1 MTAEMGCDQVQE
13 LASELALG
21 IAAGEERDRALRHLS
36 GCPGCR
42 RLVAELSSVGDELLL
57 LAPERQPPPGFE
69 SRVLADLVR
78 IAGSASQDSSAAQVA
93 PGSQGPAAARV
104 PSVRP
109 VPPAAPAAPDS
120 SAARVPPSSQGPAAS
135 PAPPVETGP
144 PVPPVRPVPRP
155 RSAWLAGRRR
165 WLVAAVAAVL
175 AASLGAGTVV
185 LATADDRRLADSYRS
200 VLGSGQGSFFA
211 AAPLRGPG
219 GRAGTVFGYQG
230 RPSWLMVTLQPA
242 AGGGRYQVQAVTR
255 DGRYLALGEAVL
267 GGGQGAW
274 GAQLPVDLPAL
285 RELRLLA
292 PDGHAAYT
300 ATFDATS
307 PWGG

>member
-1 MTAEMGCDQVQE
+1 MTAEMGCDQVRE

-36 GCPGCR
+36 GCPDCR

-57 LAPERQPPPGFE
+57 LAPERQPPPEFE
-69 SRVLADLVR
+69 SRVLADLR
-78 IAGSASQDSSAAQVA
+78 QLASSPSPGPSVA
-93 PGSQGPAAARV
+93 P
-104 PSVRP
+104 
-109 VPPAAPAAPDS
+109 APPDS
-120 SAARVPPSSQGPAAS
+120 SAARVVQDS
-135 PAPPVETGP
+135 PARPPLA
-144 PVPPVRPVPRP
+144 PVPSARPAPRP

-175 AASLGAGTVV
+175 AGSLGAGTMV
-185 LATADDRRLADSYRS
+185 LATADDRRLADNYRS
-200 VLGSGQGSFFA
+200 VLGAGQGSFFA
-211 AAPLRGPG
+211 AAPLQGPR

-230 RPSWLMVTLQPA
+230 RPPWLLVTLQPA

-255 DGRYLALGEAVL
+255 DGRTLALGEAVL
-267 GGGQGAW
+267 GGAQGAW
-274 GAQLPVDLPAL
+274 GAQLPVDLSAV

-292 PDGHAAYT
+292 PDGRTAYT

>member
-1 MTAEMGCDQVQE
+1 MTAEMGCDQVRE

-57 LAPERQPPPGFE
+57 LAPRRQPPPEFE
-69 SRVLADLVR
+69 SRVLADLGQL
-78 IAGSASQDSSAAQVA
+78 ASSASPGPAASPPAQDSSAARVA
-93 PGSQGPAAARV
+93 PGSQSAAAA
-104 PSVRP
+104 P
-109 VPPAAPAAPDS
+109 VPPDS
-120 SAARVPPSSQGPAAS
+120 SAARVPP
-135 PAPPVETGP
+135 
-144 PVPPVRPVPRP
+144 VPLARPVPRP
-155 RSAWLAGRRR
+155 RPAWLAGRRR

-200 VLGSGQGSFFA
+200 VLGAGQGSFFA
-211 AAPLRGPG
+211 AAPLRGPR

-230 RPSWLMVTLQPA
+230 RPSWLLVTLQPA

-274 GAQLPVDLPAL
+274 GAQLPIDLSAV

-292 PDGHAAYT
+292 PDGRAAYT
-300 ATFDATS
+300 ATFDATN